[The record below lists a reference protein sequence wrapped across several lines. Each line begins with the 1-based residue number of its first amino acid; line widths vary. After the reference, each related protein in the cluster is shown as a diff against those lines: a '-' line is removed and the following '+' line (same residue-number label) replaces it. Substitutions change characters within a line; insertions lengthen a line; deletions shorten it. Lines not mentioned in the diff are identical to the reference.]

1 MGFIPT
7 ILRDSNR
14 GLNHKLVLRLVFYQ
28 EHAYKEILEFT
39 FCPLLWQVTMYMFCL
54 TSSVVWKCFGL
65 TKEYFIN
72 GSSSHSSL
80 NDLA

>member
-28 EHAYKEILEFT
+28 EYAYKEILEFT
-39 FCPLLWQVTMYMFCL
+39 FCPLVASNDVHVLFNLFSCLEMFR
-54 TSSVVWKCFGL
+54 F
-65 TKEYFIN
+65 N
-72 GSSSHSSL
+72 
-80 NDLA
+80 